1 MRQSAAAV
9 PHDPP
14 AGPVLQALVDRIA
27 ADGRVSADEAL
38 DVYIVVPIT
47 QQWLVY
53 HLAN

>member
-1 MRQSAAAV
+1 MNRT
-9 PHDPP
+9 PFTLDER
-14 AGPVLQALVDRIA
+14 GLVRPIC
-27 ADGRVSADEAL
+27 ADEAL